1 MNASWAN
8 YKLIKKYTANY
19 RNGKQIKGCQ
29 RLEMREGD
37 DYKGQHGGIW
47 GMLGLFCVLIVVVVT
62 ELQASV

>member
-1 MNASWAN
+1 
-8 YKLIKKYTANY
+8 
-19 RNGKQIKGCQ
+19 
-29 RLEMREGD
+29 MREGD